1 MQPPD
6 RRGPVV
12 DGADHVSEAAVG
24 DVTDDKKLKAGGILD
39 KTVGKVKE
47 AAEDVKDTAEGVA
60 KDIKEKFDK

>member
-1 MQPPD
+1 MSD
-6 RRGPVV
+6 NGTV
-12 DGADHVSEAAVG
+12 DKIKGTVKENAG

>member
-1 MQPPD
+1 MCYNWIN
-6 RRGPVV
+6 
-12 DGADHVSEAAVG
+12 AG
-24 DVTDDKKLKAGGILD
+24 DVTDDKKLKAKGILD

>member
-1 MQPPD
+1 MK
-6 RRGPVV
+6 GTVKET
-12 DGADHVSEAAVG
+12 AG
-24 DVTDDKKLKAGGILD
+24 DVTDDKKLKAKGILD

>member
-1 MQPPD
+1 MSD
-6 RRGPVV
+6 NGKV
-12 DGADHVSEAAVG
+12 DKIKGTVKETAG
-24 DVTDDKKLKAGGILD
+24 DVTDDKKQKAEGTLD

>member
-1 MQPPD
+1 MSD
-6 RRGPVV
+6 NGTV
-12 DGADHVSEAAVG
+12 DKIKGTVKEAAG

>member
-1 MQPPD
+1 MSD
-6 RRGPVV
+6 NGTV
-12 DGADHVSEAAVG
+12 DKIKGTVKEIAG
-24 DVTDDKKLKAGGILD
+24 DVTDDKKLKAEGILD